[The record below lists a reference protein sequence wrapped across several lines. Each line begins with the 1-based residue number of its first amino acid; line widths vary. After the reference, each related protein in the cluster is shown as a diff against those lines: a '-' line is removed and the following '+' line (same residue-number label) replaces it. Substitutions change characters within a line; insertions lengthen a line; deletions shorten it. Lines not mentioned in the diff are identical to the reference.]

1 MLFHFFSFLFELIDV
16 TLFFFLLCINS
27 GDGTLGASVAH
38 KQARLYS

>member
-1 MLFHFFSFLFELIDV
+1 MLFCLFSFLFELTDV
-16 TLFFFLLCINS
+16 ILFFLLCINS